1 MTEHGSAHTHKRIK
15 NDNGFQQRLVKNN
28 IIFVKSEGK
37 KKHPAKVE
45 LLWPILWP
53 LDAKN

>member
-37 KKHPAKVE
+37 KKHPANVE